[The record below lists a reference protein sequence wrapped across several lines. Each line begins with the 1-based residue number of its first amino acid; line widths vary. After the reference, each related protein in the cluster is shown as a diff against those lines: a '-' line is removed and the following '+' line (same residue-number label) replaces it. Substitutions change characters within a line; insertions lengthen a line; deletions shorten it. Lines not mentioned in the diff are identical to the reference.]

1 MTRIRNVLF
10 DLDGTLTDPAE
21 GIVRCI
27 QHSLTTLNVSCPPAE
42 ELTRYIGPPLRE
54 VFVSICNSSDEVL
67 VERAVGVFRERF
79 STIGLFENTPYP
91 QVSQMLLALQSRYKL
106 FVATSK
112 PQVYAERIL
121 AHFSLADH
129 FIEIHEILSMNHL
142 ESRHYLQ
149 AWNFLR
155 TLGEQ
160 PPADEAKHLYGVV
173 IEVALDEGV
182 DVLAA
187 YEDHT
192 ARYINY
198 SSAGVVWEHPNDS
211 LNESIDDLLNAGR
224 RIVDKI
230 GPWEGPRPSSPP
242 VGQARICM
250 LVPLG
255 LHFGQASYDV
265 LSRDQLAG
273 PVLEAGVKLM
283 QGLIEA
289 SSQTVE

>member
-1 MTRIRNVLF
+1 MDIRDLF
-10 DLDGTLTDPAE
+10 FGDLPADRWPE
-21 GIVRCI
+21 
-27 QHSLTTLNVSCPPAE
+27 QSSTKEVSGAPWE
-42 ELTRYIGPPLRE
+42 SFVKSRE
-54 VFVSICNSSDEVL
+54 FSARGDN
-67 VERAVGVFRERF
+67 ERAKQC
-79 STIGLFENTPYP
+79 L
-91 QVSQMLLALQSRYKL
+91 
-106 FVATSK
+106 
-112 PQVYAERIL
+112 
-121 AHFSLADH
+121 
-129 FIEIHEILSMNHL
+129 HEILSMNHL

-230 GPWEGPRPSSPP
+230 GPWEDPRPSSPP

-283 QGLIEA
+283 QGLIEL